1 MPKRRY
7 KSKWHR
13 YGTLAGVI
21 VAALGGVIMILM
33 GVIAFLDQTA
43 PDAFLLSNYVF
54 ISQDLEFVWSI
65 VTIICGI
72 AILVIT
78 TQQRPH
84 EKDTLVWIIVSAL
97 LAILGGT
104 VGGLITFG
112 GALIYL
118 LVSIL

>member
-1 MPKRRY
+1 
-7 KSKWHR
+7 
-13 YGTLAGVI
+13 
-21 VAALGGVIMILM
+21 MILM
-33 GVIAFLDQTA
+33 GIIAFLDQTA
-43 PDAFLLSNYVF
+43 PAAFLLSNYIS

-84 EKDTLVWIIVSAL
+84 EKDTLVWIIISAL

-118 LVSIL
+118 LVYLL